1 MDKLLTVM
9 NFSHVYE
16 NEKFYL
22 SEEYNWVD
30 CTNIIGTN
38 GYCDESALVVLKEKV
53 QAIKAEGIHF
63 IDSGNYHYISHLWL
77 EKIVEDFILVVF
89 DHHSDMMRPAFGDI
103 LSSGS
108 WLMEEIK
115 SNTFIKKV
123 LIIGL
128 SKEQKEAIPKEY
140 LDKVICICEEEV
152 AKWSEQDNLLID
164 LDNLPVYI
172 SIDKDVLNKETVNTS
187 WDQGKM
193 SLNRLKL
200 ILYKIIKNKDVIG
213 IDICGENQE
222 SKMKFIKNNDMV
234 NSEILNFCWHEAGLS
249 ILKEYDSI

>member
-1 MDKLLTVM
+1 MA
-9 NFSHVYE
+9 Y
-16 NEKFYL
+16 
-22 SEEYNWVD
+22 
-30 CTNIIGTN
+30 
-38 GYCDESALVVLKEKV
+38 
-53 QAIKAEGIHF
+53 
-63 IDSGNYHYISHLWL
+63 
-77 EKIVEDFILVVF
+77 
-89 DHHSDMMRPAFGDI
+89 
-103 LSSGS
+103 
-108 WLMEEIK
+108 EEIK

-123 LIIGL
+123 IIIGL

-193 SLNRLKL
+193 SLNKLKL
-200 ILYKIIKNKDVIG
+200 ILHKIMKNKDVIG

-222 SKMKFIKNNDMV
+222 SKMEFIKNNDKV
-234 NSEILNFCWHEAGLS
+234 NSEILNFCWYDDGLS

>member
-1 MDKLLTVM
+1 
-9 NFSHVYE
+9 
-16 NEKFYL
+16 
-22 SEEYNWVD
+22 
-30 CTNIIGTN
+30 
-38 GYCDESALVVLKEKV
+38 
-53 QAIKAEGIHF
+53 
-63 IDSGNYHYISHLWL
+63 
-77 EKIVEDFILVVF
+77 
-89 DHHSDMMRPAFGDI
+89 
-103 LSSGS
+103 
-108 WLMEEIK
+108 MEEIK

-123 LIIGL
+123 IIIGL

-193 SLNRLKL
+193 SLNKLKL
-200 ILYKIIKNKDVIG
+200 ILHKIMKNKDVIG

-222 SKMKFIKNNDMV
+222 SKMEFIKNNDKV
-234 NSEILNFCWHEAGLS
+234 NSEILNFCWYDDGLS

>member
-1 MDKLLTVM
+1 
-9 NFSHVYE
+9 
-16 NEKFYL
+16 
-22 SEEYNWVD
+22 
-30 CTNIIGTN
+30 
-38 GYCDESALVVLKEKV
+38 
-53 QAIKAEGIHF
+53 
-63 IDSGNYHYISHLWL
+63 
-77 EKIVEDFILVVF
+77 
-89 DHHSDMMRPAFGDI
+89 
-103 LSSGS
+103 
-108 WLMEEIK
+108 MEEIK

-222 SKMKFIKNNDMV
+222 SKMEFIKNNDMV